1 MRERIHSYFGFAR
14 KSGNLISGYN
24 TCLYGIQRKQIKLL
38 ILASDLSENT
48 LKKFRQL
55 CEAQKIEYRICL
67 NTELLSLYAGEEG
80 KGVFGVT
87 DRGFADV
94 IRKEID
100 QRK

>member
-24 TCLYGIQRKQIKLL
+24 TCLYGIQKKKVKLV

-48 LKKFRQL
+48 LTKLQRL
-55 CEAQKIEYRICL
+55 CEAQRIPYRICL
-67 NTELLSLYAGEEG
+67 SIEQLSQYAGEEG
-80 KGVFGVT
+80 KGVFAVT

-94 IRKEID
+94 ICKEID